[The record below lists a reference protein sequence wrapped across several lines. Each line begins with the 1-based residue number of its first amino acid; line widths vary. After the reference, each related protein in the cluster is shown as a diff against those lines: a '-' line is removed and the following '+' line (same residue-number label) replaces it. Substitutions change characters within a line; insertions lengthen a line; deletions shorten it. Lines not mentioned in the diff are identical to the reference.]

1 MKKVV
6 ITNHQLYSLTA
17 LTSIGGSLLVATA
30 PITSMAKQDAWLSTI
45 LTALY
50 GMAVIL
56 LYYFL
61 GSRHPGMTLIGINRA
76 ILGKWAGTAVSALFV
91 LFFIVVSYDL
101 PWYMIDFMSHI
112 MHETPSYI
120 ISALYVIA
128 FAIAAL
134 YGIEAIARAS
144 EIFIKFVTVFFFIS
158 MFMVLPNAKLNNI
171 LPVFENGLTPI
182 FKGSVP
188 LTVYVTFPTITM
200 LMVYPVNFDSI
211 KGTKGALLKGILWS
225 SLICFTAIIISILVL
240 GVVISTKAKYPVFVL
255 LKEIN
260 VGNIFTRLEYFISV
274 IWTITQFVV
283 GAMFFYSSAAGI
295 SELFKLRSHRFIVL
309 PLALIIFI
317 MSGVAFTSDVAN
329 KEWSRNIFIPYSI
342 TMGLVI
348 PLLLL
353 LVYFLKKFYYK
364 YLA

>member
-1 MKKVV
+1 
-6 ITNHQLYSLTA
+6 
-17 LTSIGGSLLVATA
+17 
-30 PITSMAKQDAWLSTI
+30 
-45 LTALY
+45 
-50 GMAVIL
+50 
-56 LYYFL
+56 
-61 GSRHPGMTLIGINRA
+61 
-76 ILGKWAGTAVSALFV
+76 
-91 LFFIVVSYDL
+91 
-101 PWYMIDFMSHI
+101 
-112 MHETPSYI
+112 
-120 ISALYVIA
+120 
-128 FAIAAL
+128 
-134 YGIEAIARAS
+134 
-144 EIFIKFVTVFFFIS
+144 
-158 MFMVLPNAKLNNI
+158 
-171 LPVFENGLTPI
+171 
-182 FKGSVP
+182 
-188 LTVYVTFPTITM
+188 
-200 LMVYPVNFDSI
+200 MVYPVNFDSI